1 MSHCGAEHVSQVK
14 WRVCFIIHPPSTCH
28 TGDWKFPPFANE
40 TTREA
45 STHETPQESHL
56 YNTGESLLMNVL
68 QAVIT
73 PWKHE
78 SKVFLHIFQKPRV
91 FLLFPFLSAAAYS
104 PGLVVSVWWCNRVSV
119 LLQQSRKVSATVL
132 SKTQTS
138 LKTKAQPSNHVDAP
152 QLYVEM
158 RWSQGRGAEMSCVS
172 YEM

>member
-1 MSHCGAEHVSQVK
+1 MSLKLNGEFVLLFTLLQPATQATEN
-14 WRVCFIIHPPSTCH
+14 
-28 TGDWKFPPFANE
+28 FPPFANE

-152 QLYVEM
+152 RLYVEM